1 MRKRFRK
8 VIDMWL
14 PVVGVFVGIVL
25 GMLLPV
31 QVPAVYSSYMS
42 IAVLAALDS
51 VFGGIRANLD
61 RQFKADVFIS
71 GFFGNAVL
79 AAGLTYIGNRLDVP
93 IYLCAIFV
101 FGYRLFN
108 NFALI
113 RRHFLNSLRRKPE
126 QPDLQE
132 DSKEE

>member
-1 MRKRFRK
+1 MSN
-8 VIDMWL
+8 MWL
-14 PVVGVFVGIVL
+14 PLIGILIGIIL
-25 GMLLPV
+25 GMILPV
-31 QVPAVYSSYMS
+31 NIPTAYSSYMS

-51 VFGGIRANLD
+51 VFGGIRALMEK
-61 RQFKADVFIS
+61 QFEADVFIS

-79 AAGLTYIGNRLDVP
+79 AAGLAYIGDRLDVP

-113 RRHFLNSLRRKPE
+113 RRYYLEQLRKKSYLK
-126 QPDLQE
+126 DNT
-132 DSKEE
+132 DK